1 MYWSDT
7 LADAMSYMA
16 SPWIIPLDSHTPRI
30 LPFEHLSPEG
40 IVQTES
46 DSVDYLPFAIGSA
59 DTLFY
64 KRTLDLSPLIEQKTN
79 HRRQVFFFSF

>member
-30 LPFEHLSPEG
+30 LPFEHLSSEG

-59 DTLFY
+59 DILFY
-64 KRTLDLSPLIEQKTN
+64 KRTLDLFASY
-79 HRRQVFFFSF
+79 

>member
-7 LADAMSYMA
+7 LAYAMSYMA
-16 SPWIIPLDSHTPRI
+16 SPWIIPLDSHTSRI

-40 IVQTES
+40 IVQTVS

-59 DTLFY
+59 DILLPWIF
-64 KRTLDLSPLIEQKTN
+64 SPLIEQKTK
-79 HRRQVFFFSF
+79 HRCQVFFFSF